1 MEAYCNSSLIAAV
14 ACAEDSCLTDACTCV
29 HMLGMTNSTQTTTIG
44 GFVQRIETVDQWIN
58 RQPWPHEVQA
68 EARQL
73 VANRPAMC
81 NPMTRGQWRSFAEDR
96 GLSLA
101 ER

>member
-1 MEAYCNSSLIAAV
+1 MA
-14 ACAEDSCLTDACTCV
+14 
-29 HMLGMTNSTQTTTIG
+29 NSTQTTTIG
-44 GFVQRIETVDQWIN
+44 GFVQRVETVDQWID

-81 NPMTRGQWRSFAEDR
+81 SPMTRGQWRTFANDR